1 MEQGKGKVRLYG
13 CGGLGVNV
21 ALRYLNRQSAPG
33 FADLLPSFVDTS
45 RSNLTD
51 TVKEE
56 DVFILEKTDGSGK
69 VRKENHAQ
77 ISAVIKQI
85 LLKQAPE
92 DFNIVV
98 FSASGGSGSV
108 IGPLL
113 AKELADRGHS
123 VVIVSA
129 GSSEAAITARNT
141 LNTVKSL
148 SAITKQIDKPLVAFY
163 RHNGGEATRKIVD
176 DQLDFAISCL
186 CYLASRQNAELDTKD
201 IYNWLNINK
210 STSVEAQLVL
220 LDIFAGA
227 SDVSEIADP
236 ISIASLYADRNQP
249 HLETPVPEYSCTGY
263 FLHPVKDIQELHFVV
278 STQHLGAT
286 FDRLQSTIN
295 DFEQRSEGRA
305 AAQKLINDAKDTV
318 TDDGLVL

>member
-1 MEQGKGKVRLYG
+1 MEQGNVRLYG
-13 CGGLGVNV
+13 CGGLGVNI
-21 ALRYLNRQSAPG
+21 ALNYLDSKSAPG
-33 FADLLPSFVDTS
+33 FANLIPSFVDTS

-51 TVKEE
+51 RVKED

-85 LLKQAPE
+85 LLKQPPE

-123 VVIVSA
+123 VVILSA

-148 SAITKQIDKPLVAFY
+148 SAITKQIDKTLVTFY
-163 RHNGGEATRKIVD
+163 RHNGGDATRKVID
-176 DQLDFAISCL
+176 GQLHFAISCL
-186 CYLASRQNAELDTKD
+186 CYLASRQNSELDTKD

-210 STSVEAQLVL
+210 STSVAAQLVL
-220 LDIFAGA
+220 LDIFAKA
-227 SDVSEIADP
+227 DEVKEISDP
-236 ISIASLYADRNQP
+236 ISIASLYADRDQK

-263 FLHPVKDIQELHFVV
+263 FQHPVKDIEELHFVI

-286 FDRLQSTIN
+286 FDRLQSTIDN
-295 DFEQRSEGRA
+295 FEQRSEGRA
-305 AAQKLINDAKDTV
+305 AAQVLVKEGKDAV